1 METITNEKEQIEEIF
16 TEETLHNRK
25 VSNFV
30 PKKLNAEKSMGFV
43 QFWLGLNRFICQ
55 ILQLFK
61 NNIVGLAFNFS
72 FRTRKGSPEKSI

>member
-1 METITNEKEQIEEIF
+1 MKVIFLIQREKTMETITNEKEQIEEIF

-55 ILQLFK
+55 ILQVLRIK
-61 NNIVGLAFNFS
+61 
-72 FRTRKGSPEKSI
+72 